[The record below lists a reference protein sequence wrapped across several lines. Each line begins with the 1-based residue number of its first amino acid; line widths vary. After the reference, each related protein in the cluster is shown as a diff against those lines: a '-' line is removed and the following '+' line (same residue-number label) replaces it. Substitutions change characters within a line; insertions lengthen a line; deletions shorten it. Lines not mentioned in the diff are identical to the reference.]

1 MSFNG
6 RSYRSLDPKGRLM
19 LPPEVRDAL
28 LAVSPEGR
36 VSLTTFDGCLVAY
49 TPEDW
54 EKFEAGFARI
64 KNPSRKMRDFRRL
77 VIGGVEELCV
87 DKQGRVKLSRA
98 HMEYAG
104 ITKKVV
110 IVGQGSRFEIWSEEE
125 LEAVIGQDFGDVT
138 DELAE
143 SGVDFPI

>member
-1 MSFNG
+1 
-6 RSYRSLDPKGRLM
+6 
-19 LPPEVRDAL
+19 
-28 LAVSPEGR
+28 
-36 VSLTTFDGCLVAY
+36 
-49 TPEDW
+49 
-54 EKFEAGFARI
+54 
-64 KNPSRKMRDFRRL
+64 MRDFRRL